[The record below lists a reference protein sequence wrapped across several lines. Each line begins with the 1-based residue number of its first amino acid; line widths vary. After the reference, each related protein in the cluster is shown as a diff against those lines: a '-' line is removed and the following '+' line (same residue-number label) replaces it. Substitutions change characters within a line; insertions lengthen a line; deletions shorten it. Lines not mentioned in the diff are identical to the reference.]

1 MIVQSAARGEPHF
14 VIVMHDHTLFAG
26 QLARAFGNERFEPVA
41 PRDVV
46 IDMVDNHDR
55 GWSEWDAAPEADP
68 LTRLP
73 YSLARTPMETVLRT
87 NVGSPDFN
95 EERHAYAGL
104 LSSMHTSGLYNG
116 RFGYSD
122 HIVLD
127 KIADADRPGVD
138 AMLEGERRRRERL
151 TDRLA
156 TDPETRP
163 WVADRHVFQ
172 TYKQLQF
179 FDALALYFNMNHADE
194 RSRVSFQHVPLDAG
208 DDVTITIEPV
218 GDRRYLLRPYPFAAD
233 PLELS
238 FRGRHMTPM
247 ATGDQRSAA
256 EILDEIPYSE
266 EAVTLTAG

>member
-14 VIVMHDHTLFAG
+14 VIAMRDHTLFAG
-26 QLARAFGNERFEPVA
+26 QFARAFGNERFEPVA

-46 IDMVDNHDR
+46 IDLVENHDR
-55 GWSEWDAAPEADP
+55 GWDEWDAAAEADP

-104 LSSMHTSGLYNG
+104 LSSMHTTGLYNG

-122 HIVLD
+122 HIVID
-127 KIADADRPGVD
+127 KIADEWRPGVD
-138 AMLEGERRRRERL
+138 AMLEGERRRGERL
-151 TDRLA
+151 TERLA
-156 TDPETRP
+156 ADAETRP
-163 WVADRHVFQ
+163 WVADRHKFQ
-172 TYKQLQF
+172 NYKQLQF
-179 FDALALYFNMNHADE
+179 FDTLALYFNMNHANE
-194 RSRVSFQHVPLDAG
+194 RSTASFQHVPLNAG
-208 DDVTITIEPV
+208 EDITVTIAPV
-218 GDRRYLLRPYPFAAD
+218 GDRRYSLRPYPFAAD

-247 ATGDQRSAA
+247 AADDQRRAA
-256 EILDEIPYSE
+256 EILDEIPYGE
-266 EAVTLTAG
+266 ETVTLTAG